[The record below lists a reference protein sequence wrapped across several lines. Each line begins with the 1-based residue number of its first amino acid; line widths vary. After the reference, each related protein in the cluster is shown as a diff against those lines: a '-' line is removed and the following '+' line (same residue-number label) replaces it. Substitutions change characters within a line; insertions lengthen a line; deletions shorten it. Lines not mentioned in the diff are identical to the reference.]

1 MDFCRLVIH
10 LLIMDKTT
18 IKRDAIYSYKET
30 QKILGIGRVRA
41 QRFVR
46 ERKLKPSRIGKGGF
60 DGQGA
65 YSFLGSEIISFIKN
79 LK

>member
-1 MDFCRLVIH
+1 
-10 LLIMDKTT
+10 MDKTT
-18 IKRDAIYSYKET
+18 IKRDAIYNYKEA

-41 QRFVR
+41 ERFVR
-46 ERKLKPSRIGKGGF
+46 EEKLKPSRISKGGF

-65 YSFLGSEIISFIKN
+65 YSFLGSEIITFIKN